1 VARAE
6 EKAIGV
12 VVDGLPLAFPD
23 VTPQIVAD
31 RLLVPFRIFLQSL
44 GAEVQWD
51 GSTQTVQAMAGQVRL
66 RLRIGDQTA
75 YINDQP
81 VSLAVPPQL
90 LHDRTMVPLRFV
102 AEALDYRVKWDEN
115 TYTAFVS
122 SPARALEV
130 LAFYA
135 LGDSRTSSWTDLFGR
150 PFPETSAGHTDLVR
164 RLAVGWYSLDRTGA
178 LLTASATGWRR
189 PEGWEEVL
197 TAAARYQLQVE
208 MVVHM
213 ADGRGELSALL
224 QDESA
229 MSRAAGAIA
238 HEARLFYHGVNLD
251 LEGLGFQ
258 ESGAQLKKTQERF
271 NHLVELVAKALRE
284 KGKGLTLTLHAPNS
298 VYLGYD
304 YEALGKLAD
313 RIVVMAYD
321 YGPKPEPLELVQA
334 ALEKAKE
341 SIPAD
346 KLFLGI
352 SAPSENPASIK
363 GKIGLARRLNLKGI
377 ALWRLGIIPAELW
390 QSLQEELA
398 PALNAPGAM
407 VNPGAR

>member
-1 VARAE
+1 MARAE

-31 RLLVPFRIFLQSL
+31 RLLVPFRIFLESL

-51 GSTQTVQAMAGQVRL
+51 GSTQTVQAIDGQVRL

-102 AEALDYRVKWDEN
+102 AEALGYRVKWDEN

-122 SPARALEV
+122 SPARDLEV

-197 TAAARYQLQVE
+197 AAAARYQLQVE

-238 HEARLFYHGVNLD
+238 QEARLYHGVNLD

-313 RIVVMAYD
+313 RIIVMAYD

-334 ALEKAKE
+334 ALKKSKD

-352 SAPSENPASIK
+352 SAASENPASVK

-390 QSLQEELA
+390 QSLQEELTS
-398 PALNAPGAM
+398 
-407 VNPGAR
+407 R

>member
-1 VARAE
+1 MARAE

-12 VVDGLPLAFPD
+12 IVDELPLAFPD

-31 RLLVPFRIFLQSL
+31 RLLVPFRIFLESL

-51 GSTQTVQAMAGQVRL
+51 GSTQTVQAIARQVRL

-102 AEALDYRVKWDEN
+102 AEALGYRVKWDEN

-197 TAAARYQLQVE
+197 ATAARYQLQVE

-224 QDESA
+224 QDDSA
-229 MSRAAGAIA
+229 MSKAAGAIA
-238 HEARLFYHGVNLD
+238 QEVRLYHGVNLD

-258 ESGAQLKKTQERF
+258 ESGAQLKKTREQF
-271 NHLVELVAKALRE
+271 NRLVELVAKALRE

-304 YEALGKLAD
+304 YAALGKLAD
-313 RIVVMAYD
+313 RIIVMAYD

-352 SAPSENPASIK
+352 SAVSENPASIK
-363 GKIGLARRLNLKGI
+363 AKIGLARRLNLKGI

-390 QSLQEELA
+390 RSLQEELTS
-398 PALNAPGAM
+398 
-407 VNPGAR
+407 R